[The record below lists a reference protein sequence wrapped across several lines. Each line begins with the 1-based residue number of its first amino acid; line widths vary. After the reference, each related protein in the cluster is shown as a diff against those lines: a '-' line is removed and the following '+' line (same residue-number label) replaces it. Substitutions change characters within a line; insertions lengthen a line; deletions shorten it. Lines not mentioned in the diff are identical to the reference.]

1 MSLLTVELR
10 RQARRRRTLA
20 VAVALVGIPVLLA
33 VVLLVTGGTQASPG
47 QQPTLVD
54 IATLSGANFALF
66 SVSTIANLL
75 LIIVVALVAGDP
87 MSSEASW
94 GSLRYLLVRP
104 VARGRL
110 LSTKLSVAVLSSLL
124 AVLVVPVV
132 ALTAGTL
139 CFGWHGLA
147 TPLGSSLSIG
157 ASMRVLALTTGYI
170 ATQLAFVAGVAFW
183 FSVRTDAPLGAVGGA
198 VLVVIVSNV
207 LDAVTSLGAVRD
219 AFPTHYAFAW
229 FGLLQSPQQT
239 GDMVRGI
246 ALQIPWTVIPLVL
259 AWRRFGRADILS

>member
-1 MSLLTVELR
+1 MSLLTVEIR

-47 QQPTLVD
+47 QQPLLVD

-66 SVSTIANLL
+66 CLATLANLL
-75 LIIVVALVAGDP
+75 LVIVVSLVTGDP

-110 LSTKLSVAVLSSLL
+110 LSAKLTVGALTSLL
-124 AVLVVPVV
+124 AVVVVPVV
-132 ALTAGTL
+132 ALIAGTL
-139 CFGWHGLA
+139 CFGWHGLT
-147 TPLGSSLSIG
+147 TPLGSALSTG
-157 ASMRVLALTTGYI
+157 ASVRVLALTAGYI
-170 ATQLAFVAGVAFW
+170 ATQLASVAAVAFW

-246 ALQIPWTVIPLVL
+246 ALQVPWTVIPLVL

>member
-1 MSLLTVELR
+1 MSLLGVEIR
-10 RQARRRRTLA
+10 RQLRRRRTLV
-20 VAVALVGIPVLLA
+20 VALALVGIPILLA
-33 VVLLVTGGTQASPG
+33 VVLLITGGTQASAG
-47 QQPTLVD
+47 QQPMLVD
-54 IATLSGANFALF
+54 VATLSGVNFALF
-66 SVSTIANLL
+66 SVATVANLL

-87 MSSEASW
+87 VSSEASW

-124 AVLVVPVV
+124 AVLVVPTV
-132 ALTAGTL
+132 ALAAGTA

-157 ASMRVLALTTGYI
+157 ASVRVLALTTGYI
-170 ATQLAFVAGVAFW
+170 ATQLSFVAAAAFW

-198 VLVVIVSNV
+198 VLAVILSNV

-219 AFPTHYAFAW
+219 AFPTHYAFSW
-229 FGLLQSPQQT
+229 FGLLQSPEQT

-246 ALQIPWTVIPLVL
+246 ALQVPWTVVPLIL
-259 AWRRFGRADILS
+259 AWRRFARSDVLS